1 MYIPNNR
8 NIKLIACARV
18 ASPHYPTDLNQC
30 GIETLIETD
39 VFHFF
44 LSECGTRNSCCPS
57 IWIFIDTVFGSQIA
71 GESRVVSSKRKRRW
85 TMAYHS
91 SADRYSAVC
100 FDVRDDADK
109 GNSAKLKF
117 EGSRALTKAIN
128 F

>member
-1 MYIPNNR
+1 MQCTFQNSPTMHDHKILKENTCISDLAILSNQR
-8 NIKLIACARV
+8 SCRVTENISNIFKAR
-18 ASPHYPTDLNQC
+18 H
-30 GIETLIETD
+30 TLI
-39 VFHFF
+39 
-44 LSECGTRNSCCPS
+44 
-57 IWIFIDTVFGSQIA
+57 
-71 GESRVVSSKRKRRW
+71 
-85 TMAYHS
+85 AYHS